1 MMIPARFSLKL
12 KLGKE
17 LGYKILK
24 SPNIYVVYE
33 IQILKS
39 QELGSWNYGNSWVW
53 SLTWRKRICK

>member
-1 MMIPARFSLKL
+1 MLIPARFSLKL

-39 QELGSWNYGNSWVW
+39 QS
-53 SLTWRKRICK
+53 